1 MCALVGTRAV
11 PYIGW
16 TEQLRRREHFAGAPC
31 NIRVLLRRQLQA
43 MQRFVHMAKALQ
55 HREPCLFCGRTFA
68 RISTNLHTHTH
79 THNLQRLP
87 QQPETTSWPIS
98 SNSPGCP
105 GAELEAALHENGSEC
120 DVAKNGSREC
130 ATRVVKGVRDQCR
143 GGVPGEGVQLGVCGL
158 WVGV

>member
-43 MQRFVHMAKALQ
+43 MQRFVHMPKVLSTGK
-55 HREPCLFCGRTFA
+55 PCLFCGRTF
-68 RISTNLHTHTH
+68 
-79 THNLQRLP
+79 
-87 QQPETTSWPIS
+87 
-98 SNSPGCP
+98 
-105 GAELEAALHENGSEC
+105 AALHENGSEC
-120 DVAKNGSREC
+120 DVAKNGSWEC
-130 ATRVVKGVRDQCR
+130 ATPVVKGVRDPCR